1 MRINPE
7 TSVGLLILSGI
18 VVFLFMSYYVGIIR
32 LDTLTYNNYRVF
44 LRDSGGLAN
53 RSDVLIA
60 GVRVGW
66 VDSLNVVNN
75 GEQVE
80 AVLMISKEFV
90 LYADARCGVR
100 QDGIIGRRYLEV
112 MPGSSTLPR
121 LQSGDVFKHEDD
133 RASFESIL
141 QSALATSEQ
150 LREALKSVK
159 DVALAPE
166 TRATVRNWQSSIS
179 TILHELTNSAQGV
192 TTIVNNAQEPLA
204 KTFTSAAHIA
214 GTLQE
219 QLPSFLQ
226 SLDLFA
232 AGAKDDIASVTKAA
246 VNTIEDIKTRQGVVG
261 KLVYDAQLGEDVAY
275 AAESIRSYFERIN
288 TIHIFVDAHLEAMT
302 KSIPAL
308 GFPEGKGYINL
319 NIFPCDDYYYILGV
333 CASYLGTVK
342 RRLKLY
348 EWFDNAG
355 NRLVPDR
362 LELSD
367 ANRLRF
373 AAAERKITRDYD
385 TFTIN
390 AQVARVYGPTILR
403 VGLYESTFAIGAD
416 IWMPCWPYTNVQ
428 TKVSVD
434 IYDFKGRHR
443 IDDDMPH
450 IKVWSRTYI
459 TDTAYIV
466 AGGDD
471 LFSKTNSSFFVGV
484 GFTFEDCN
492 LIYLLPRVLT

>member
-18 VVFLFMSYYVGIIR
+18 VVFIFMSYYVGIIR

-66 VDSLNVVNN
+66 VDSLTVVNN

-112 MPGSSTLPR
+112 IPGSSTLPR
-121 LQSGDVFKHEDD
+121 LQSGDVLHHEDD

-141 QSALATSEQ
+141 QSALSTSEQ
-150 LREALKSVK
+150 LKDALKNIK
-159 DVALAPE
+159 NTILAPE
-166 TRATVRNWQSSIS
+166 IRTTVRNWQSSIS
-179 TILHELTNSAQGV
+179 GILNELTNAAQN
-192 TTIVNNAQEPLA
+192 VNIIIDNAQKPLA

-214 GTLQE
+214 ESLQE
-219 QLPSFLQ
+219 QLPTFLTT
-226 SLDLFA
+226 LDLFA
-232 AGAKDDIASVTKAA
+232 RETKNDISAVTQAA
-246 VNTIEDIKTRQGVVG
+246 VSTIEDIKARQGLVS
-261 KLVYDAQLGEDVAY
+261 KLVYDPQLGADVAY
-275 AAESIRSYFERIN
+275 AAESIKNYFERIN
-288 TIHIFVDAHLEAMT
+288 TIRIFVDAHLEAMT

-319 NIFPCDDYYYILGV
+319 NIFPCDDYYYIVGV

-355 NRLVPDR
+355 NRLIPDR
-362 LELSD
+362 LELND

-416 IWMPCWPYTNVQ
+416 IWMPCWPYTNMQ

-450 IKVWSRTYI
+450 VKIWSRTYI

-471 LFSKTNSSFFVGV
+471 LFSRENGSFFLGV

-492 LIYLLPRVLT
+492 LMYLLPRALS